1 MKKIIIYTTDYSD
14 NSIAALKYAY
24 AMSTKLDANLLVIH
38 VFDIPTIMSTELK
51 EPYYHLEA
59 DTFKMHTS
67 KLKEFCKQHLGDEL
81 DEKKITIEAIEDKS
95 IVNGI
100 TTKAIELNAF
110 MIVTGMRG
118 ESKLK
123 EVVLGNTT
131 KHLIDKSP
139 CPVLA
144 IPDDASYGQIKTIVY
159 ATNFEEEDIGAIQT
173 LTEIA
178 MLFNA
183 EIRVIHISPLKE
195 FDRKKLMDDFEE
207 NTKNRI
213 SYAKLVFGIIPSD
226 NTFEDLR
233 LYLGRVNA
241 DIIVMLEHKNNNLL
255 KKLFHRDLVKK
266 MESYG
271 KIPLISFNENILS
284 KK

>member
-1 MKKIIIYTTDYSD
+1 MKTILCATDYSK
-14 NSIAALKYAY
+14 NSEAALKYAY
-24 AMSTKLDANLLVIH
+24 LLSIGIGATLKVVH

-81 DEKKITIEAIEDKS
+81 DKMNITVEAIEDKS

-100 TTKAIELNAF
+100 TSKAIELNAF

-123 EVVLGNTT
+123 EIILGNTT

-139 CPVLA
+139 CLVLA

-159 ATNFEEEDIGAIQT
+159 ATNFKEEDIDAIQI

-178 MLFNA
+178 KPFNA

-213 SYAKLVFGIIPSD
+213 SYVKMVFGIIPSD
-226 NTFEDLR
+226 NIFEDLR

-241 DIIVMLEHKNNNLL
+241 DIIVMLERKNNN
-255 KKLFHRDLVKK
+255 LFHRDLVKK